1 MDGLLLL
8 LPTREEDEVVL
19 PLVVE
24 GREIGELLLVIG
36 VVAEVSGVAE
46 DDGT

>member
-1 MDGLLLL
+1 VDGLLLL
-8 LPTREEDEVVL
+8 LPTREEDEVV
-19 PLVVE
+19 PPVVVE

-36 VVAEVSGVAE
+36 VVGEVSGVAE